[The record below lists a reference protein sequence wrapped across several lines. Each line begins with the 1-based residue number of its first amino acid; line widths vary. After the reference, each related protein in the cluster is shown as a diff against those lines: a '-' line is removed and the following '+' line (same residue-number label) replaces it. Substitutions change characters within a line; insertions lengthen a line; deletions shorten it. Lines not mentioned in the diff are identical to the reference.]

1 MLVMH
6 VDSNQFKENVGNV
19 EQERSIEAVE
29 TFYLFIYLLIL
40 FNSFFITDGQTEVQR
55 SEVTYKSVKL
65 AELCFTSVC

>member
-55 SEVTYKSVKL
+55 SEVTYQKL